1 MVRRY
6 VVAPHGGRG
15 AYSDIGSALR
25 SAARDRAAR
34 IEIGPGR
41 YEETLA
47 VHGTVELV
55 ALGEPG
61 SVVVSPAQGSAL
73 TASGAVSVRG
83 LVLVGRGAD
92 AVDCRAGTLTLDGVE
107 VHAHGGVCVHARRGT
122 SVTLTDGQFRYG
134 RVLFAG
140 AAGVVE
146 RCRFVDAAD
155 NALAVIE
162 GARVTVRDS
171 RIEGSRIHGLR
182 VSDASATVT
191 GCEFTR
197 IEKAAL
203 AADTRAELVVAH
215 CTITAVHAD
224 ALYFLEQSRGLVHDT
239 RVTDAENGI
248 SVESGADPVV
258 RRCVFTGC
266 RDTGINV
273 QPAGRGTFEECEVV
287 DAGGVSVF
295 STGGATPRIDG
306 CRISGGNVGVA
317 VMDKGRGDFARID
330 IENLTSVALRVRE
343 GSRAVFQG
351 VDVRRC
357 AAGLEVLGD
366 PSTTVELADARF
378 GDCSMA
384 AVAAGGRSRITLRDV
399 LVRGALL
406 GFGSVEE
413 AQLRLRDCAA
423 AGVRVGALATGTSTF
438 EARGLAVTDADGVG
452 LLGRDSAFLDVAA
465 SRFAD
470 CAVGIAAQGESRGRV
485 ADCSVTG
492 TGNQAAQHNGLI
504 ELVSLDTSLPVV
516 ESAPEPAAPPPTT
529 VVNNYYGPV
538 INDAVTN
545 CQFFWNNTQVIQR
558 TDRNGA
564 DT

>member
-1 MVRRY
+1 
-6 VVAPHGGRG
+6 
-15 AYSDIGSALR
+15 
-25 SAARDRAAR
+25 
-34 IEIGPGR
+34 
-41 YEETLA
+41 
-47 VHGTVELV
+47 
-55 ALGEPG
+55 
-61 SVVVSPAQGSAL
+61 
-73 TASGAVSVRG
+73 
-83 LVLVGRGAD
+83 
-92 AVDCRAGTLTLDGVE
+92 
-107 VHAHGGVCVHARRGT
+107 
-122 SVTLTDGQFRYG
+122 
-134 RVLFAG
+134 
-140 AAGVVE
+140 
-146 RCRFVDAAD
+146 
-155 NALAVIE
+155 
-162 GARVTVRDS
+162 
-171 RIEGSRIHGLR
+171 
-182 VSDASATVT
+182 
-191 GCEFTR
+191 
-197 IEKAAL
+197 
-203 AADTRAELVVAH
+203 
-215 CTITAVHAD
+215 
-224 ALYFLEQSRGLVHDT
+224 
-239 RVTDAENGI
+239 
-248 SVESGADPVV
+248 
-258 RRCVFTGC
+258 
-266 RDTGINV
+266 
-273 QPAGRGTFEECEVV
+273 
-287 DAGGVSVF
+287 
-295 STGGATPRIDG
+295 
-306 CRISGGNVGVA
+306 
-317 VMDKGRGDFARID
+317 
-330 IENLTSVALRVRE
+330 
-343 GSRAVFQG
+343 
-351 VDVRRC
+351 
-357 AAGLEVLGD
+357 VLGD

-516 ESAPEPAAPPPTT
+516 ESAPETAAPPPTT

-545 CQFFWNNTQVIQR
+545 CQFFWNNAQVIQR